1 MVQETMKMKI
11 RKLKNPE
18 LKRTIQTLDTASRKE
33 NKAIWGALAEELDK
47 PKRGRTSVNLS
58 KINRHTEEGDV
69 VAIPG
74 KVLASGFLNH
84 QVTVAAFAF
93 SEGAKKKIVDS
104 GSKAISLETLLEEG
118 INPSQIKI
126 LK

>member
-1 MVQETMKMKI
+1 MKMKM

-18 LKRTIQTLDTASRKE
+18 LKRAIHALAAASKKE
-33 NKAIWGALAEELDK
+33 GKAIWGALAEELNK

-58 KINRHTEEGDV
+58 RINRHTEEGDV
-69 VAIPG
+69 VAVPG
-74 KVLASGFLNH
+74 KVLASGSLDH
-84 QVTVAAFAF
+84 PLTVAAFAF
-93 SEGAKKKIVDS
+93 SEGAREKIEGS

-118 INPSQIKI
+118 IKPSSIKI